1 MSDFQF
7 VNQPG
12 ELQGVNAFGQGGPP
26 ETGFYAV
33 DVERMEATDKPH
45 SGKMVL
51 SVPAVPEFNQAA
63 HAGEVWDWWNN
74 AVPNPGGDK
83 EIDRT
88 NDLAKKGQVSTLLSL
103 GYTMEQIAAGPV
115 AHTWII
121 PYQGRKQRGYIS
133 YVAPE
138 LGAPKGSDLA
148 NPQVGWI
155 TRDAFLQAKAS
166 GAKPQRRT
174 KRGDANPTAPVP
186 PAPAGY
192 APPVPPPPPPAS
204 GYGHAPPTP
213 PAPPAPPAPGAP
225 PVAAPP
231 APPPPPAAGALPP
244 MPPPPPPPPA
254 R

>member
-1 MSDFQF
+1 MSEFQF
-7 VNQPG
+7 VNPQG
-12 ELQGVNAFGQGGPP
+12 ELAGVNAFGQGGPP
-26 ETGFYAV
+26 DSGYYAV
-33 DVERMEATDKPH
+33 DIERLEATDKPH

-51 SVPAVPEFNQAA
+51 SIPAIPEFNQAS
-63 HAGEVWDWWNN
+63 HLGEVWDWWNN

-83 EIDRT
+83 DIDRT
-88 NDLAKKGQVSTLLSL
+88 NELARKGQVSTLLSL
-103 GYTMEQIAAGPV
+103 GYTQEQIAAGPV
-115 AHTWII
+115 AHTWLA

-138 LGAPKGSDLA
+138 LGAPKGSDLSV
-148 NPQVGWI
+148 PQVGWI
-155 TRDAFLQAKAS
+155 TKDAFLQAKAS

-192 APPVPPPPPPAS
+192 AAPPAPPPPPPAG
-204 GYGHAPPTP
+204 GYGS
-213 PAPPAPPAPGAP
+213 APPAPPVPPAP
-225 PVAAPP
+225 PTQAPAAPP
-231 APPPPPAAGALPP
+231 APPPPPAAGARPP